1 VSDAFKDQGAGL
13 EILGNENLSKT
24 FSSPGGR
31 GLVWKS
37 WETKTFQKPFQV
49 REAGAGLEILGNENL
64 SKTFSSPG
72 GKTILKTWNLSRS
85 LSASNTLFQLGP
97 YAVR

>member
-24 FSSPGGR
+24 FSSPGC
-31 GLVWKS
+31 
-37 WETKTFQKPFQV
+37 
-49 REAGAGLEILGNENL
+49 
-64 SKTFSSPG
+64 
-72 GKTILKTWNLSRS
+72 KTILKTWNEILRKIGRFLSRS

-97 YAVR
+97 YIVEFEEVDAQPTHSWG